1 MYQRPC
7 APGQLMPGGLIDAYR
22 LVQRLVEALFQVVIW
37 VHEAW
42 GTDNI
47 NRAHHFPMTRSRQA
61 GQ

>member
-1 MYQRPC
+1 
-7 APGQLMPGGLIDAYR
+7 MPGGLIDAYR